1 MTNWGII
8 GAGGIARVFAHG
20 VRFSRTGR
28 VAAIAS
34 RTPARGKSLAEDFSI
49 PRLFGSYEELLADKE
64 VDAVYV
70 SLIHP
75 HHAEW
80 AIKAARAGKH
90 VLVEK
95 PLAMNAAQAA
105 RMIETA
111 RRSDVFLMEA
121 LMYRCH
127 PQIARLAELIR
138 EGAIGEV
145 LSIRSTFNFSAPFDG
160 SSRLFNKALGGGA
173 ILDVGCYAASM
184 SRFLAGA
191 ATGMPFAN
199 PVRVRACGVMG
210 PSGVDTCT
218 AAAVEFPAGIIAELA
233 CGTTCQMPIEVSVT
247 GTKGRLS
254 LPNPWLPSTPVR
266 TALKPL
272 PMDTPW
278 PSEKILLQPH
288 GRTEATEIVV
298 TADRDLYSYEADTVD
313 QHIPDRE
320 APAMSWE
327 DSMGNMHLLDR
338 WREEIGLTYEQDEE
352 TKR

>member
-8 GAGGIARVFAHG
+8 GAGGIARVFANG

-28 VAAIAS
+28 VAAVAS

-49 PRLFGSYEELLADKE
+49 PRLFESYEELLADKE

-80 AIKAARAGKH
+80 SIKAAQAGKH

-95 PLAMNAAQAA
+95 PLAMNSVQAGRMIDAA
-105 RMIETA
+105 R
-111 RRSDVFLMEA
+111 RNDVFLMEA
-121 LMYRCH
+121 FMYRCH
-127 PQIARLAELIR
+127 PQMARLAELIR
-138 EGAIGEV
+138 GGTIGEV
-145 LSIRSTFNFSAPFDG
+145 RAIRATFSFSMAFDE
-160 SSRLFNKALGGGA
+160 SSRMFNKALGGGA
-173 ILDVGCYAASM
+173 ILDLGCYPASM
-184 SRFLAGA
+184 SRFIAGA
-191 ATGMPFAN
+191 AVGTPFAD

-210 PSGVDTCT
+210 PSGVDTYT
-218 AAAVEFPAGIIAELA
+218 AATAEFPRGIIAELV
-233 CGTTCQMPIEVSVT
+233 CGTTCQLPIEVIVT

-254 LPNPWLPSTPVR
+254 LPNPWLPTTPAR

-278 PSEKILLQPH
+278 PSEKIVFQPYDKP
-288 GRTEATEIVV
+288 EVSEIVV
-298 TADRDLYSYEADTVD
+298 TADRDLYAYEADTVD
-313 QHIPDRE
+313 QHIADRK

-327 DSMGNMHLLDR
+327 DSMGNMRLLDR
-338 WREEIGLTYEQDEE
+338 WREEIGLTYEQD
-352 TKR
+352 KDA